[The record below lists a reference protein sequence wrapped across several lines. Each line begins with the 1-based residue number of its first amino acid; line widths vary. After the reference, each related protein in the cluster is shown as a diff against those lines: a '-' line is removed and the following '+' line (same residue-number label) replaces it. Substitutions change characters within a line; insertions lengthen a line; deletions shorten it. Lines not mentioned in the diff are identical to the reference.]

1 MKLLHI
7 DSGILG
13 TASVSR
19 QLTSAVVAHYRAT
32 QPGVEVVSRDLIAAP
47 LSHLNGEQIFAAG
60 ADASQRSPQMQAT
73 LEESQKVLEEFLN
86 ADVIVVGAPMYNFG
100 IPSQL
105 KAWIDRIAVRGK
117 TFAYTEQGPKGLAGG
132 KTVIIASARGG
143 FYGAG
148 SPAAG
153 MDHQESYL
161 RTVFGFLGVTD
172 VRFVRAEGLNVSP
185 ENKQKAL
192 EAAERDLV
200 QLIAA

>member
-1 MKLLHI
+1 
-7 DSGILG
+7 
-13 TASVSR
+13 
-19 QLTSAVVAHYRAT
+19 
-32 QPGVEVVSRDLIAAP
+32 
-47 LSHLNGEQIFAAG
+47 LNGEQIFAAG
-60 ADASQRSPQMQAT
+60 ADASQRSLEMQAT
-73 LEESQKVLEEFLN
+73 LEESQRVLDEFLD

-132 KTVIIASARGG
+132 KIVIIASARGG